1 MPPLPPAEIVLDS
14 LRLNILPAA
23 GGAALVMCLFLL
35 LGRWAAALGSAVA
48 IIVGF
53 VWADFTFE
61 KASWDAIARLI
72 PWKLEENAPAW
83 HWMPR
88 AAFVLVVV
96 GLVSR
101 WAGMLI
107 ARALPGRLWW
117 GENLLVWAPRVAA
130 VAAASGWVIPAPAI
144 EQWAWVRP
152 AMIGVMVLSWV
163 VLDGM
168 SRTWDCG
175 QVAAYQSLIF
185 FAAGAVLMHHT
196 WNTATELAFILGS
209 AMFGIAVATA
219 VRATAVTGPELL
231 PWEKPPPGIM
241 ASGAIPAGVAF
252 LPALLLNARL
262 LAESTLSTTSFW
274 LVALSPLALAPFL
287 IPWVSRQRRWYMV
300 LAGAVLLLIPLGIA
314 VNMAMQAAPP
324 AYAEEW

>member
-1 MPPLPPAEIVLDS
+1 MPPLPPADLVLES
-14 LRLNILPAA
+14 LRQNILPAA
-23 GGAALVMCLFLL
+23 GGAALVMCLFLV
-35 LGRWAAALGSAVA
+35 LGRWAAALGSAAAVIA
-48 IIVGF
+48 GF

-61 KASWDAIARLI
+61 KASWDAISRLI
-72 PWKLEENAPAW
+72 PWKPEENAPAW
-83 HWMPR
+83 HLIPR

-96 GLVSR
+96 GLGSR

-107 ARALPGRLWW
+107 ARALPQRLWW

-130 VAAASGWVIPAPAI
+130 VATVSAWVTPAAAT
-144 EQWAWVRP
+144 EQWAWIRP

-163 VLDGM
+163 ILDGL

-175 QVAAYQSLIF
+175 HVAAYHSLIF
-185 FAAGAVLMHHT
+185 FATGSVLMYHT

-219 VRATAVTGPELL
+219 VRATAVTPPELL
-231 PWEKPPPGIM
+231 PWEKPPPGVM

-262 LAESTLSTTSFW
+262 LAESNLPPTPFW
-274 LVALSPLALAPFL
+274 LLAVSPLALAPFL
-287 IPWVSRQRRWYMV
+287 IPWVARQRRWFVV

-314 VNMAMQAAPP
+314 VSVASQCGPP